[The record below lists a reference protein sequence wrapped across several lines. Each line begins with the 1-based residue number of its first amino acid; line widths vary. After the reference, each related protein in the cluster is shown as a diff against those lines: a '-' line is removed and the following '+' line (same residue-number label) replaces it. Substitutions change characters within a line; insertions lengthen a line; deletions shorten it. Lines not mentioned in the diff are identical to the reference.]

1 MCVCVCVCM
10 ELVYAA
16 GNSEILPVPREEL
29 MLHLK
34 SESSPEAEF
43 PLLQ

>member
-1 MCVCVCVCM
+1 MQ
-10 ELVYAA
+10 LAILK
-16 GNSEILPVPREEL
+16 ILPVPREEL